1 MGRLG
6 LKDYLL
12 VVYSF
17 FNKILFLRPSSRNI
31 ESRTIET
38 AQSVQYLPRK
48 HEELN
53 SISRIRT
60 GKPGML
66 NRTRLSISVPM

>member
-53 SISRIRT
+53 LISRIRT

-66 NRTRLSISVPM
+66 NRTSLSISVPM